1 MSSAATV
8 PLGILLRD
16 WRRRRRLSQLD
27 LALEAGVSA
36 RHLSFLE
43 TGRSRPS
50 REMVLHLSEQL
61 DVPLRD
67 RNRLLLA
74 AGFAPA
80 FEERPI
86 DAPEMAPVRE
96 ALEKILT
103 GHEPYPALVVDR
115 WWNLQAANRSVQLFT
130 QHLPAH
136 LLEPPV
142 NVLRA
147 SLHPDGMASRILNY
161 GEWRAHLVDRLRRQV
176 ALTGDEA
183 LAELLAEI
191 NDYPGETG
199 EAHGRGGEIA
209 VPLKFDAGD
218 QELAFFSTIA
228 TFGTAVDITLAELA
242 IEAFFPADEATAA
255 SRPSYLRG
263 KYPLDVGT
271 YSWTIRLC
279 PKSIATTR
287 SARSARNPRTRSWSS
302 CASSRR
308 RDMP

>member
-43 TGRSRPS
+43 TGRSKPS

-96 ALEKILT
+96 ALDKILT

-115 WWNLQAANRSVQLFT
+115 WWNLQAANRSIQLFT
-130 QHLPAH
+130 QHLPPD

-147 SLHPDGMASRILNY
+147 SLHPEGMATRILNY

-176 ALTGDEA
+176 AITGDDE
-183 LAELLAEI
+183 LAQLHAEI
-191 NDYPGETG
+191 TGYPGESG
-199 EAHGRGGEIA
+199 ETHGPGGEIA
-209 VPLKFDAGD
+209 VPLRFDAGD
-218 QELAFFSTIA
+218 RHLTFFSTIA

-242 IEAFFPADEATAA
+242 IEAFFPADDATAA
-255 SRPSYLRG
+255 YLRG
-263 KYPLDVGT
+263 
-271 YSWTIRLC
+271 
-279 PKSIATTR
+279 
-287 SARSARNPRTRSWSS
+287 N
-302 CASSRR
+302 
-308 RDMP
+308 